1 MLADA
6 QALDPH
12 RGAELEMSENRDHG
26 EEHSPLTQ
34 LRIVQAV
41 TNQKVEQ
48 LVNAI
53 NDLRGEVREL
63 KSNFATKSELNAL
76 EEEIKG
82 IKGNLSWVIKIIVGA
97 VVTAVLGLVLVKG
110 GISQP

>member
-1 MLADA
+1 MLADD
-6 QALDPH
+6 QITDPQ
-12 RGAELEMSENRDHG
+12 RRAELEMSENRDRDDDL
-26 EEHSPLTQ
+26 SPLTH
-34 LRIVQAV
+34 LRIAQAV

-48 LVNAI
+48 LVVAI
-53 NDLRGEVREL
+53 NELRGEVREL
-63 KSNFATKSELNAL
+63 KSNFATKSDVHAL

-82 IKGNLSWVIKIIVGA
+82 IKGNQSWIVKIIIGA